1 MANRKYSLLS
11 GLFLSY
17 FILSITNFA
26 FGFVAVR
33 IDRINIINANYI
45 GVGLIEI
52 FSLAVC
58 AFLIILSSIILAK
71 AKDRNHSGRAVMLFA
86 SISLTSIYSAN
97 FFTDIA
103 LLCSNLNINIASFI
117 RLILILAASIVSLCL
132 LKKGYSAIGRIIL
145 IVIESIAAIAN
156 IIVLCLSSG
165 SGARAIIYQITTL
178 LFTILSIVCLVR
190 RKPIYQEVKQTTE
203 DKADPEPSQREKADL
218 IRKYKE
224 LLDKGAI
231 TQEEYDQKKKE
242 LL

>member
-1 MANRKYSLLS
+1 MDNRKYSLIS

-26 FGFVAVR
+26 FGFIAVR

-45 GVGLIEI
+45 GVGLIKI

-156 IIVLCLSSG
+156 IIVSSG